1 MSVARG
7 TFAVLLAFVILAGA
21 LAPVSQVQR
30 EMVRVTDS
38 PAVLADTNLVV
49 TDIVDNLDNDY
60 DDDDFIFHVYNY
72 THIIGNAN
80 VSLYF
85 SNTSFYQSKL
95 TSPADGKC
103 EFLDV
108 PQDSYSW
115 NVTLEVALGGFDP
128 SLFKTG
134 DIVSDGPDATANV
147 KVGNIDWED
156 DDDDLEATVLDIND
170 DPAVGLNFTLVFQ
183 GNSTVYTETTLGANG
198 SVTFWDIPE
207 DAYTWQVIVP
217 SGDYLGTVI
226 VEGNFQSNGTQQF
239 SRQTLSQIIGDPDYY
254 DLEVIA
260 YMETSLAAIEG
271 VLVNVTF
278 YNGTLIDAQTTP
290 SNGTVLFADLP
301 IAFINVSITYLGV
314 HIGASPHTYNLTDVS
329 FDIRAPVVTGP
340 NDFDVLL
347 WETNVTLTWQL
358 EDEYPSAISV
368 LVNGVE
374 KASQAWNVTLY
385 EYTFNLTDAVPS
397 FEIDQ
402 YEVQLTATDQN
413 SKSTDHIVIVTVYEN
428 VTPTIEGP
436 EDTEFIFPETGHTLS
451 WNVTDDYPD
460 KYVVT
465 RNGEEHASGSVNPDL
480 PVIVIGIDGLSIGQY
495 TFTLFVNDTSG
506 NSATDDVIVHVLN
519 DDVAP
524 VITYTPPDF
533 EYTQGVAILIRNW
546 TATDD
551 FMATYTITVDNIL
564 VVDETWDSET
574 IEFDFAALSVGT
586 HEVVLTVYDV
596 GGNSATSTVIVTVTV
611 SDALTIIMVAGI
623 SVAAVILVGI
633 AVWYVRYR

>member
-21 LAPVSQVQR
+21 LAPVSQVPH
-30 EMVRVTDS
+30 EIIRVTET

-49 TDIVDNLDNDY
+49 TDVVDNLDDDY

-72 THIIGNAN
+72 THIIGDAN

-85 SNTSFYQSKL
+85 ANTSFYQSKL
-95 TSPADGKC
+95 TSPADGRC

-108 PQDSYSW
+108 PQDSYIW

-134 DIVSDGPDATANV
+134 IIISDGPDATASV
-147 KVGNIDWED
+147 KVGNIDWDD

-170 DPAVGLNFTLVFQ
+170 APAVGLNFTLVFQ

-207 DAYTWQVIVP
+207 EAYTWQVIVP

-226 VEGNFQSNGTQQF
+226 VAGNFQSNGTQKF
-239 SRQTLSQIIGDPDYY
+239 SRQTLSQIAGDPDYY

-278 YNGTLIDAQTTP
+278 FNGTQIDAQTTP
-290 SNGTVLFADLP
+290 SNGTVLFIDLP
-301 IAFINVSITYLGV
+301 IAYINVSITYIGV

-340 NDFDVLL
+340 SDFDVLL

-358 EDEYPSAISV
+358 EDEHPSAISV

-374 KASQAWNVTLY
+374 KASQAWNVTPY

-397 FEIDQ
+397 FEIAQ
-402 YEVQLTATDQN
+402 YEVELTATDQN
-413 SKSTDHIVIVTVYEN
+413 SKPTDHIVVVTVYEN

-436 EDTEFIFPETGHTLS
+436 EDTEFVFAETGHTLS
-451 WNVTDDYPD
+451 WNATDDYPD

-465 RNGEEHASGSVNPDL
+465 RNGEEHASGSVNPDS

-495 TFTLFVNDTSG
+495 VFKLSVNDTSG
-506 NSATDDVIVHVLN
+506 NNATDDVLVTVLN

-533 EYTQGVAILIRNW
+533 EYPQGVAIVIRNW

-574 IEFDFAALSVGT
+574 IEFDFAAISVGT
-586 HEVVLTVYDV
+586 HEVVLTVYDI
-596 GGNSATSTVIVTVTV
+596 GGNSATSTVVVTVTV
-611 SDALTIIMVAGI
+611 SVALTIIMVAGI
-623 SVAAVILVGI
+623 SVASVILVGI